1 MVKSCA
7 QSKLFQPALHNYVL
21 YNSLKNDST
30 RWKLRLRLRQMS
42 FSKSSVSFRAVPWGL
57 YKVHRIIIISSLG
70 IWEEPVPVLCVGAL
84 HRSSW
89 LSSYHSCVFALF
101 LLILPFCFLLFC
113 MLAIMLNLGWVEEP
127 VVLFPAEEVALGKL
141 LAASH
146 LHETIVQIYGRWYLR
161 SSQVN
166 WLKRKIRRRKDGLW

>member
-1 MVKSCA
+1 MAKSCA

-42 FSKSSVSFRAVPWGL
+42 SSKSSVSFRAVPWGS
-57 YKVHRIIIISSLG
+57 YIVHRIIIISSLG

-146 LHETIVQIYGRWYLR
+146 LRHTIVQIHVRWYSL
-161 SSQVN
+161 STT
-166 WLKRKIRRRKDGLW
+166 